1 MENRENRVRLNCMLM
16 PEVKNYLDEQARAF
30 GMSVGAYLTMVI
42 QQYRQQTSVIDNI
55 PKMLEAM
62 AAQKLVK

>member
-16 PEVKNYLDEQARAF
+16 PDVKNYLDEQARAY

-42 QQYRQQTSVIDNI
+42 QQYRQQTSVIENI
-55 PKMLEAM
+55 PAMLKAL
-62 AAQKLVK
+62 AAQKEVK

>member
-16 PEVKNYLDEQARAF
+16 PEIKKYLDEQAQAY

-42 QQYRQQTSVIDNI
+42 QQYRQQTSVIENI
-55 PKMLEAM
+55 PAMLKAL
-62 AAQKLVK
+62 ASQKEVK